1 MWAKRTYRQEEA
13 QRCFPSV
20 LELWVWLLFDQVLW
34 LLMQKP
40 NQHFP
45 LTFRQTLP
53 FYEGVI
59 HVGMLQRRKHS
70 KLNDQICMQS
80 DTQVRL
86 RKQKITTEK
95 EFIEIYLRK
104 YCSNDFSNSLSF
116 FFPYKNFLFSISI
129 SAKCGPLKLLFSVS
143 LCNLCTNSEALDIR
157 ESNCMLDKKLDNVYA
172 RSYGKKAKAH
182 ELGI

>member
-1 MWAKRTYRQEEA
+1 
-13 QRCFPSV
+13 
-20 LELWVWLLFDQVLW
+20 
-34 LLMQKP
+34 MQKP

-70 KLNDQICMQS
+70 KLNDQICTQS
-80 DTQVRL
+80 GMQVRL

-143 LCNLCTNSEALDIR
+143 LCNFCTNTEALDIR
-157 ESNCMLDKKLDNVYA
+157 ESNCMLTKKLDFIYA
-172 RSYGKKAKAH
+172 RS
-182 ELGI
+182 